1 MKNYVIKGSSQCH
14 NCEFG
19 AQEYVCT
26 KPGCLVEL
34 CAYCAEVHDCELPR
48 KLWQAKKGTACG
60 GFETE
65 VALSGDEFVRV
76 FAPILRRHCTLAY
89 GLLREVKKSLESS
102 GWVVTEVTYDV
113 EDPQRKLL

>member
-14 NCEFG
+14 NCNVG

-26 KPGCLVEL
+26 KPDCLVEL
-34 CAYCAEVHDCELPR
+34 CVDCAEVHNCDLPR
-48 KLWQAKKGTACG
+48 KLWQAKKGTAFG

-65 VALSGDEFVRV
+65 VTSGDEYVRT
-76 FAPILRRHCTLAY
+76 FAPILKRHCSIAY

-102 GWVVTEVTYDV
+102 GWTVTEVTYDV
-113 EDPQRKLL
+113 ENPQRKLL